1 MTKLLIFSPKASP
14 LIGFCFSSPSCLWF
28 HPLSA
33 WVGLLNQ
40 LTIQYI
46 PHQTQ
51 LVLTTLYAPI
61 LLHKTPYSLPK
72 TCCQDCPSFD
82 PQASSCRVA
91 DTHTVQICTSPPIP
105 RHAILFRFP
114 ILFYW
119 LTVAGIGAPSPVF
132 CRLHFF
138 ILKLVVYKGDIHL
151 CRKKTK
157 EFTISFKLFPL
168 YF

>member
-1 MTKLLIFSPKASP
+1 MARQNHIPNSEAGIRIYRSCSLYVSFRISSKSPNQMAQP
-14 LIGFCFSSPSCLWF
+14 L
-28 HPLSA
+28 PLP
-33 WVGLLNQ
+33 LNQ

-151 CRKKTK
+151 CRK
-157 EFTISFKLFPL
+157 
-168 YF
+168 